1 MSDPLVPGKDNSDFV
16 EGVSF
21 PRAPKQ
27 PRKSPLAA
35 SAFSSLSEARAVLA
49 AWRDDYNR
57 VRPHSALANR
67 TPEEFRQRYMALA
80 ETNSTGQN
88 FTPGFS
94 L

>member
-35 SAFSSLSEARAVLA
+35 SAFPELSSSMKVC
-49 AWRDDYNR
+49 
-57 VRPHSALANR
+57 
-67 TPEEFRQRYMALA
+67 
-80 ETNSTGQN
+80 
-88 FTPGFS
+88 
-94 L
+94 